1 MKHFSIT
8 FRGFVYLF
16 AYFNPFSLEF
26 FKHDRDFE
34 VFMFQYYAPAQF
46 LQAVPTPGGTG
57 AGFSQPGSSQGSQ
70 LFADNSTPNNKNF
83 MRDSRFNRQ
92 RLVLL
97 RNWVFVT
104 SSNFI
109 LPISLKPD
117 DKPMIFLTQVF
128 DLTQGIEISK
138 LDTTLGC
145 KDKRIRKSEFMTKT
159 RLPFPYN

>member
-1 MKHFSIT
+1 MKLFLKSVMFRLDLEHETFSIT

-16 AYFNPFSLEF
+16 AHFN
-26 FKHDRDFE
+26 
-34 VFMFQYYAPAQF
+34 FMFQYYAPAQF

-70 LFADNSTPNNKNF
+70 LFADNSTPTNKNF

-97 RNWVFVT
+97 RNWVFVKI
-104 SSNFI
+104 SNFI

-117 DKPMIFLTQVF
+117 DKSMIFQTQVF
-128 DLTQGIEISK
+128 DLTQGIEISN

-145 KDKRIRKSEFMTKT
+145 KVKGIRKSEFMTK
-159 RLPFPYN
+159 R